1 MYGLYWLILQTDKL
15 KAALLHY
22 RQNQPS
28 DDASKAVKCSTFKQT
43 PEINKDVLTKKTSLS
58 MSKSETQTPVI
69 NKDVFT
75 KKTSLSMSKSETQTP
90 EMKKASLSVTK
101 RETRLSGKSTP
112 QLTTPND
119 NKVSFVLM

>member
-58 MSKSETQTPVI
+58 MSKSETQTP
-69 NKDVFT
+69 
-75 KKTSLSMSKSETQTP
+75 